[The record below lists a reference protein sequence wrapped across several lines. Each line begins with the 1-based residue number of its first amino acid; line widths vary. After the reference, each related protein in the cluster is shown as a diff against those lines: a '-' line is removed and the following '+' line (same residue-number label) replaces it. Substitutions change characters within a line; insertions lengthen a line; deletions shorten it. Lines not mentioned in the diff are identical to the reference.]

1 MSIIIKRNI
10 TLKNTKQPHWSS
22 KQWFQPHNSFFFFYY
37 YDFSV
42 MTIVSARNEI
52 ETQFVV
58 PHAALSR
65 CPRHVSPSQNHHAI
79 TLIRVSF
86 IFRSPFFSFLL
97 PPFLSSRKRSSI
109 PVNEEDTHESTNF
122 EVPVGFWCSHQL
134 FPSCK
139 IVNHALSADK
149 ATNNSSILD
158 R

>member
-1 MSIIIKRNI
+1 MISTTQFLFFTISITTFSWWRPSPREMKSKRN
-10 TLKNTKQPHWSS
+10 L
-22 KQWFQPHNSFFFFYY
+22 SFP
-37 YDFSV
+37 
-42 MTIVSARNEI
+42 M
-52 ETQFVV
+52 
-58 PHAALSR
+58 PP
-65 CPRHVSPSQNHHAI
+65 PRHVSPSQNHHAI

-97 PPFLSSRKRSSI
+97 PPFLSSQTKFYPRQR
-109 PVNEEDTHESTNF
+109 EGRESTNF

-158 R
+158 G